1 MSKKI
6 VVISSSPHKVSNSEI
21 LASEFM
27 KGAKEAGHI
36 CEEIKL
42 RDLKYN
48 FCNGC
53 LSCVK
58 TLKCVQKDDISKV
71 LIEKIR
77 TCDIIVFATPVYYY
91 AISGQLKTFIDR
103 LNPIY
108 CSDFK
113 FKEIYLIATAAE
125 DETRTFKGVKEDIKG
140 FVDCYAGT
148 KLKGTLFVGGL
159 DDGGDVKSKKK
170 ALKDAYML
178 GKKVK

>member
-6 VVISSSPHKVSNSEI
+6 MVISSSPHKVSNSEI
-21 LASEFM
+21 LAKEFIR
-27 KGAKEAGHI
+27 GAKENGHI

-42 RDLKYN
+42 HNLKYS

-53 LSCVK
+53 LSCTK
-58 TLKCVQKDDISKV
+58 ALKCVQKDDISKE

-77 TCDIIVFATPVYYY
+77 DCDVIVFATPVYYY

-103 LNPIY
+103 LNPLY

-113 FKEIYLIATAAE
+113 FKDIYLIATAAE
-125 DETRTFKGVKEDIKG
+125 DEERTFRGVKEDIKG

-159 DDGGDVKSKKK
+159 DNGGDVKSKTE
-170 ALKDAYML
+170 ALNEAYEL